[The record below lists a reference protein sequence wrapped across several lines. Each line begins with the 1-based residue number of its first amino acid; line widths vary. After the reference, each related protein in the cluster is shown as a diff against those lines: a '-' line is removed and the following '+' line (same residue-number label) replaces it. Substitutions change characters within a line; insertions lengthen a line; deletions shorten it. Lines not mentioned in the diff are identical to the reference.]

1 MKRAKHPHRRSFGW
15 GVSLAVAAL
24 FLAGRADAQTY
35 APQLPRGT
43 LEQTPLDR
51 WQSNIVVDRFLAAQR
66 RQREEEEIKHV
77 FQLSLALGGMMS
89 GGNSRFIGG
98 SSDSKLRFR
107 ADDDQFSARIAANY
121 SRAAPPGR
129 PPETTVENIQG
140 RTRYDRFFLEKWVG
154 FFGIQGRRD
163 RFQGLDLRM
172 QFDPGLGYYLLNES
186 DERIWV
192 EGGYDLLYDIRSDDA
207 IIARDAMNQPIV
219 DGAGNVVRLEKARA
233 LHSGRLFIGYS
244 AEFSDSV
251 TFIADFE
258 YMQAISSLAL
268 FRLNAAASVNAKIKN
283 KWSIATTF
291 TLNYENSPLPDKE
304 PLDTTTSVNL
314 VYSFF

>member
-1 MKRAKHPHRRSFGW
+1 MKRAQHRHLRSLGW
-15 GVSLAVAAL
+15 GSSLAAAMFVVAPR
-24 FLAGRADAQTY
+24 AGAQNT
-35 APQLPRGT
+35 PQLPRGT
-43 LEQTPLDR
+43 LDQTPLDR

-66 RQREEEEIKHV
+66 RQREEDEIKHV

-98 SSDSKLRFR
+98 SSDSKLRYR

-121 SRAAPPGR
+121 SRAAPQGR

-172 QFDPGLGYYLLNES
+172 QFDPGLGYYLLNDS

-207 IIARDAMNQPIV
+207 IIARDAMNQPIL
-219 DGAGNVVRLEKARA
+219 DGAGNPVRLEKSRA

-251 TFIADFE
+251 TFITDFE

-291 TLNYENSPLPDKE
+291 TLNYENTPLPDKE

>member
-1 MKRAKHPHRRSFGW
+1 MKRAPHLHLRSLRW
-15 GVSLAVAAL
+15 GSLVVALGLVL
-24 FLAGRADAQTY
+24 FPSMLRAQAT
-35 APQLPRGT
+35 PQLPRGT
-43 LEQTPLDR
+43 LDQTPLDR

-77 FQLSLALGGMMS
+77 FQLSLALGGMLA

-98 SSDSKLRFR
+98 SSDAKLRWR
-107 ADDDQFSARIAANY
+107 NDDDQFTARIAANY
-121 SRAAPPGR
+121 SRGAPAGR
-129 PPETTVENIQG
+129 EPETTVENVQG
-140 RTRYDRFFLEKWVG
+140 RARYDRFFLEKWVG
-154 FFGIQGRRD
+154 FFGVQGRRD

-186 DERIWV
+186 DERIWF
-192 EGGYDLLYDIRSDDA
+192 EAGYDLLYDIRRDDA
-207 IIARDAMNQPIV
+207 IVARDAANQPIL
-219 DGAGNVVRLEKARA
+219 DPAGNPVRLEKARS

-258 YMQAISSLAL
+258 YMQAISSVEL

-291 TLNYENSPLPDKE
+291 TLNYENTPLPDKE